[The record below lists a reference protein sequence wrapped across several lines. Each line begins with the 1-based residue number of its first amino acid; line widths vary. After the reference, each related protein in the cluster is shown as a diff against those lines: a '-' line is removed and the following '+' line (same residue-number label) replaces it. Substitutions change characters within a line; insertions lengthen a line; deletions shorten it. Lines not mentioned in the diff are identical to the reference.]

1 MSGVEPTDDALV
13 ARVKAGEAEAF
24 AILAERHR
32 AGLVRLASFLIGD
45 LDEAESIA
53 QEAITRALAGIDGYD
68 PQTPFLAWIRG
79 IVLNLAR
86 QHQRRLRRHAVVTDP
101 SRLAAAPGPEGLR
114 QGVLS
119 AILRDELATSLWLA
133 VGQLPETYR
142 EAVVLHYVEGMDYS
156 RDQPDHR
163 SIRRR
168 PAGQGAARP
177 QPAAGSTW
185 TGGRHMADCNSGNRR
200 RAVTIL
206 RVR

>member
-1 MSGVEPTDDALV
+1 MSSVEPTDDSLA
-13 ARVKAGEAEAF
+13 ARVKAGDAEAF
-24 AILAERHR
+24 AILVERHR
-32 AGLVRLASFLIGD
+32 AGLVRLASLLIGD

-101 SRLAAAPGPEGLR
+101 SLLASAPGKKGRR

-119 AILRDELATSLWLA
+119 AILRDELASRLWLA
-133 VGQLPETYR
+133 VGQLPESYR

-156 RDQPDHR
+156 QI
-163 SIRRR
+163 SQI
-168 PAGQGAARP
+168 
-177 QPAAGSTW
+177 
-185 TGGRHMADCNSGNRR
+185 TGVSAS
-200 RAVTIL
+200 AL
-206 RVR
+206 RVRALRGRNLLRGQLGPVVDTWLNATPEIEDKL

>member
-1 MSGVEPTDDALV
+1 MSSVEPTDDSLA
-13 ARVKAGEAEAF
+13 ARVKAGDAEAF
-24 AILAERHR
+24 AILVERHR
-32 AGLVRLASFLIGD
+32 AGLVRLASLLIGD

-101 SRLAAAPGPEGLR
+101 SLLASAPCEQGRR

-119 AILRDELATSLWLA
+119 AILRDELASRLWLA
-133 VGQLPETYR
+133 VGQLPESYR

-156 RDQPDHR
+156 QI
-163 SIRRR
+163 SQITGVS
-168 PAGQGAARP
+168 AGA
-177 QPAAGSTW
+177 
-185 TGGRHMADCNSGNRR
+185 
-200 RAVTIL
+200 L
-206 RVR
+206 RVRALRGRNLLRGQLGPVVDTWLNATPEIEDKL

>member
-1 MSGVEPTDDALV
+1 MSGVEPTDDSLV
-13 ARVKAGEAEAF
+13 ARVKAGDAGAF

-53 QEAITRALAGIDGYD
+53 QETITRALTGIAGYD

-101 SRLAAAPGPEGLR
+101 SRLVADPSKQER
-114 QGVLS
+114 QQGVLS
-119 AILRDELATSLWLA
+119 AILRDELATRLWLA

-156 RDQPDHR
+156 EMSQITGV
-163 SIRRR
+163 S
-168 PAGQGAARP
+168 AGA
-177 QPAAGSTW
+177 
-185 TGGRHMADCNSGNRR
+185 
-200 RAVTIL
+200 L
-206 RVR
+206 RVRALRGRNLLRVQLGPVVDTWLIATPEIEGGL